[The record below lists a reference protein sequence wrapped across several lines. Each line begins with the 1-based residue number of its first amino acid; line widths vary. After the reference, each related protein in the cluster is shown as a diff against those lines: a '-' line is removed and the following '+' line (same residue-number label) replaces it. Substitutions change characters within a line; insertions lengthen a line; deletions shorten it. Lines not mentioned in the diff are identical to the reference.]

1 MFNHKSETKKC
12 LISNCRH
19 RPGVYSC
26 VSWYIHAS
34 GPLSFAVSLNY
45 LRAPHCPPSRSREG
59 PCRSVVSLNASL
71 GKRHLL
77 QQQSPRTLLYGHP
90 STPQAQR
97 LRLVALALERMEPA
111 AVPVGYAQ
119 DSGSSW
125 VAGALA
131 CKNRQWK
138 MKVLVAQL
146 CNSWRPHGP

>member
-1 MFNHKSETKKC
+1 MKDGKKKPRALGKKIKEQNIPARKPGAVGPGREEGDVLGESKPEDET
-12 LISNCRH
+12 
-19 RPGVYSC
+19 
-26 VSWYIHAS
+26 
-34 GPLSFAVSLNY
+34 
-45 LRAPHCPPSRSREG
+45 APHCPPSRSREG

-90 STPQAQR
+90 STPQAQQ

-131 CKNRQWK
+131 CKNRQ
-138 MKVLVAQL
+138 
-146 CNSWRPHGP
+146 